1 MLPGP
6 YSRIYH
12 YHLKKCGGSSLNRWL
27 DTLTFDDR
35 TFDPTWQTSWLL
47 GDWQTEM
54 NLPGSAAEMATKRAL
69 FHWADVVHSHAALRR
84 FVPAGTLS
92 FTILRD
98 PVDRLASQITDFRR
112 LVPADTV
119 AVPDSIRGMIE
130 DTTRLPMRALL
141 DRYGHSEGRM
151 QLDNYITRSLA
162 AGRIG
167 RKVLRVENA
176 ETLLETALDA
186 LENDYDLA
194 GLLEEFDVS
203 RNALCAIAGLPPA
216 RPIATLNVSRPD
228 STDTAEIVDAEDIL
242 RDLTRVDRIVYNRAR
257 ALFEDRHRAV
267 GEAYGM
273 ADFER
278 DHAARLLSH
287 LKGRHCDGATR
298 YSVRSPLA
306 GAGFHGRDCAG
317 DPVCAVWTGP
327 ETATTLYVPTPRDMQ
342 VSLLVWIRG
351 YAAERQREQ
360 LRIKIDGRPAVH
372 HLTPCD
378 GYADLLSADVCPAND
393 FVRLEIELDE
403 TLDAMDSGCDS
414 LDDRKRGLSFDSYG
428 WRPLRP
434 AGGSNGFAYL

>member
-35 TFDPTWQTSWLL
+35 TFDPAWHASWML

-54 NLPGSAAEMATKRAL
+54 NLPTSAADMATKRAL

-92 FTILRD
+92 FTMLRD
-98 PVDRLASQITDFRR
+98 PVDRLASQIADWRR

-119 AVPDSIRGMIE
+119 AEPDSMRTLIA

-141 DRYGHSEGRM
+141 ERYGHGEGRIQM
-151 QLDNYITRSLA
+151 DNYITRSLA

-167 RKVLRVENA
+167 HKVLRVENA

-186 LENDYDLA
+186 LEHDYDLT
-194 GLLEEFDVS
+194 GLLEAFDIS
-203 RNALCAIAGLPPA
+203 RNALCAMAGLPPA

-228 STDTAEIVDAEDIL
+228 RGDAAEIAEAEEIL
-242 RDLTRVDRIVYNRAR
+242 QDLTRVDRIVYQRAR
-257 ALFEDRHRAV
+257 TLFEARHRAL
-267 GEAYGM
+267 GEAYGA

-278 DHAARLLSH
+278 EHAARLLGH
-287 LKGRHCDGATR
+287 LKGRRCDGATR

-306 GAGFHGRDCAG
+306 GAGLHGRDSAG
-317 DPVCAVWTGP
+317 EPICAVWTGP
-327 ETATTLYVPTPRDMQ
+327 ETTATLYIPTPRDMQ
-342 VSLLVWIRG
+342 ASLLVWIRD

-360 LRIKIDGRPAVH
+360 LRVKTDGRPAVH

-378 GYADLLSADVCPAND
+378 GYADLLSVDVCSTND

-403 TLDAMDSGCDS
+403 TLDAMDAGCES

-434 AGGSNGFAYL
+434 AGGANGFA

>member
-35 TFDPTWQTSWLL
+35 TFDPAWHASWML

-54 NLPGSAAEMATKRAL
+54 NLPTSAADMATKRAL

-92 FTILRD
+92 FTMLRD
-98 PVDRLASQITDFRR
+98 PVDRLASQIADWRR

-119 AVPDSIRGMIE
+119 AEPDSMRTLIA

-141 DRYGHSEGRM
+141 ERYGHGDGRIQM
-151 QLDNYITRSLA
+151 DNYITRSLA

-186 LENDYDLA
+186 LEHDYDLT
-194 GLLEEFDVS
+194 GLLEAFDIS
-203 RNALCAIAGLPPA
+203 RNALCAMAGLPPA

-228 STDTAEIVDAEDIL
+228 RGDAAEIAEADDIL
-242 RDLTRVDRIVYNRAR
+242 HNLTRVDRIVYQRAR
-257 ALFEDRHRAV
+257 ALFEDRHRAL
-267 GEAYGM
+267 GEAYGA

-278 DHAARLLSH
+278 DHAARLLGH
-287 LKGRHCDGATR
+287 LKGRRCDGATR

-306 GAGFHGRDCAG
+306 GAGLHGRDSAG
-317 DPVCAVWTGP
+317 EPICAVWTGP
-327 ETATTLYVPTPRDMQ
+327 ETTATLYIPTPRDMQ
-342 VSLLVWIRG
+342 ASLLVWIRD

-360 LRIKIDGRPAVH
+360 LRVKTDGRPAVH

-378 GYADLLSADVCPAND
+378 GYADLLSVDVCSTND

-403 TLDAMDSGCDS
+403 TLDAMDAGCES

-434 AGGSNGFAYL
+434 AGGANGFA

>member
-35 TFDPTWQTSWLL
+35 TFDPAWHASWML

-54 NLPGSAAEMATKRAL
+54 NLPTSAADMATKRAL

-92 FTILRD
+92 FTMLRD
-98 PVDRLASQITDFRR
+98 PVDRLASQIADWRR

-119 AVPDSIRGMIE
+119 AEPDSMRTLIA

-141 DRYGHSEGRM
+141 ERYGHGEGRIQM
-151 QLDNYITRSLA
+151 DNYITRSLA

-167 RKVLRVENA
+167 HKVLRVENA

-186 LENDYDLA
+186 LEHDYDLT
-194 GLLEEFDVS
+194 GLLEAFDIS
-203 RNALCAIAGLPPA
+203 RNAFCAMAGLPPA

-228 STDTAEIVDAEDIL
+228 RGDAAEIAEADDIL
-242 RDLTRVDRIVYNRAR
+242 HNLTRVDRIVYQRAR
-257 ALFEDRHRAV
+257 ALFEDRHRAL
-267 GEAYGM
+267 GEAYGA

-278 DHAARLLSH
+278 DHAARLLGH
-287 LKGRHCDGATR
+287 LKGRRCDGATR

-306 GAGFHGRDCAG
+306 GAGLHGRDSAG
-317 DPVCAVWTGP
+317 EPICAVWTGP
-327 ETATTLYVPTPRDMQ
+327 ETTATLYIPTPRDMQ
-342 VSLLVWIRG
+342 ASLLVWIRG

-360 LRIKIDGRPAVH
+360 LRVKTDGRLAVH

-378 GYADLLSADVCPAND
+378 GYADLLSVDVCSTND

-403 TLDAMDSGCDS
+403 TLDAMDAGCES

-434 AGGSNGFAYL
+434 AGGANGFA